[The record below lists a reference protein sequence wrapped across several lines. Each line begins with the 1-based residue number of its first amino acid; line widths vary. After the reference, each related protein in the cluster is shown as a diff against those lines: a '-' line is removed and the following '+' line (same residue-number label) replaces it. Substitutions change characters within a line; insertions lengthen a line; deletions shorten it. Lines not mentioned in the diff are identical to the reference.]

1 MSDVAVSP
9 SRSEDLIP
17 ILDVDHPPEPAAP
30 HGRAAVALLNDG
42 EQIRRRSDRTKT
54 KSSFAAGLKEHLTF
68 YCCEG

>member
-54 KSSFAAGLKEHLTF
+54 KSSFAAGLKDYLTC